1 MNKLYILIAIIQV
14 TFLLGADSA
23 NAQWITQYP
32 YTPGVG
38 LLDIKFINK
47 TTGWICGDGIILKT
61 TNMGVNWIQQS
72 HPAPDKYLYC
82 IHPVDS
88 NIVYCVGWFQT
99 ILKTTNGGEN
109 WFAIRNGPVG
119 QGRSY
124 YSVFFINSMTGWVGG
139 GGLGSGGIYIFKTTD
154 GCKTFD
160 SVFTNN
166 DIFDIHFKDSNTGLF
181 VGGGGGISKTTN
193 QGMNWNR
200 INLPPNNYGDFRKIS
215 VISNKYCFVV
225 EDGKRVYKSTNYGD
239 SWDSVGYVYGADQP
253 YTCRFSSVQTGWVGG
268 TYGEIFKST
277 NGGATWNFQYVN
289 TTNIG
294 YIWSLGFLN
303 DSIGWAIGG
312 NTKLLFTSTSGAT
325 FISHYENGTPA
336 EYILEQNYPNP
347 FNSQTVIS
355 YSVPKRSFIQL
366 TIFDAL
372 GRKIKEIENNFKDA
386 GNYKLTFDASGLSSG
401 IYFIRMTSGNNFYSA
416 KKIIL
421 IK

>member
-1 MNKLYILIAIIQV
+1 MKNNYILIAIIII
-14 TFLLGADSA
+14 FLIGGVDICK
-23 NAQWITQYP
+23 AQWITQYP

-47 TTGWICGDGIILKT
+47 NTGWICGDGIILKT

-72 HPAPDKYLYC
+72 YPAPDKSLYC

-88 NIVYCVGWFQT
+88 NIVYCVGLFQT

-109 WFAIRNGPVG
+109 WFAIKNGPVG
-119 QGRSY
+119 QGYSY
-124 YSVFFINSMTGWVGG
+124 HGTFFINSLTGWVFGSG
-139 GGLGSGGIYIFKTTD
+139 NQIYKTTNGGL
-154 GCKTFD
+154 TFD
-160 SVFTNN
+160 STYLLTILN
-166 DIFDIHFKDSNTGLF
+166 DMHFKDENTGIV
-181 VGGGGGISKTTN
+181 VGDGGDIFKTTN
-193 QGMNWNR
+193 QGTNWYR

-239 SWDSVGYVYGADQP
+239 SWDSIGYVYGADHP
-253 YTCRFSSVQTGWVGG
+253 YACRFSSVQTGWVGG

-325 FISHYENGTPA
+325 FITHNSNEISSG
-336 EYILEQNYPNP
+336 YILEQNYPNP
-347 FNSQTVIS
+347 FNSQTIIS
-355 YSVPKRSFIQL
+355 YSVPKRSFIQI

-372 GRKIKEIENNFKDA
+372 GRKIKEIENGNKDA
-386 GNYKLTFDASGLSSG
+386 GNYNLIFDASGLTSG
-401 IYFIRMTSGNNFYSA
+401 IYFIRMTSENNFYST
-416 KKIIL
+416 KKMIL